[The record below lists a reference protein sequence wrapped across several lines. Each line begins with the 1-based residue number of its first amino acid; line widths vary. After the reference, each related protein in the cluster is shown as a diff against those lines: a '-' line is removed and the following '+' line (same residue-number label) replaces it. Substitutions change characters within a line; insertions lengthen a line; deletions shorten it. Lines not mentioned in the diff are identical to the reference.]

1 MKRRQKEASQNN
13 WKAADAFDQK
23 YAPTIWAQQQAHMQK
38 HIYVGMRVCVC
49 SSETATAVVNASV
62 SNEIALLFTVVV
74 FCYFHATIV
83 VDRAVASA
91 RLKAQ
96 SQKGSTNVSSSA

>member
-1 MKRRQKEASQNN
+1 MLLTKNMRQLYEHNN
-13 WKAADAFDQK
+13 
-23 YAPTIWAQQQAHMQK
+23 K
-38 HIYVGMRVCVC
+38 HICKNTYMYACVC

-62 SNEIALLFTVVV
+62 SNEIAHLFTVVV